1 MLVILAQQGQ
11 QNDPD
16 VNKLVKGA
24 SKAIVK
30 QKDDMDDQEDGI
42 IQACNLAARIGHTH
56 KETGEEKGDEVWV
69 GMQLQNDSQNDLT
82 PRMIQVSHHQSSP
95 A

>member
-42 IQACNLAARIGHTH
+42 IQACNLAARI
-56 KETGEEKGDEVWV
+56 
-69 GMQLQNDSQNDLT
+69 
-82 PRMIQVSHHQSSP
+82 
-95 A
+95 